1 MSFPYIS
8 DILNA
13 ILGTHWA
20 VPVPTFGVVVMA
32 AIAIATSVAR
42 IEVRRKEAVGQLP
55 ASTHAVVGDLAVVCA
70 IAGLVGA
77 RVFHIVDYSTQFVA
91 DPAAMIFSRAGFSI
105 YGGLF
110 FGVAAGIV
118 FLKRRGIPIAPMLDA
133 TAPSL
138 MLGYGVGRLGCQL
151 SGDGDW
157 GIASDMA
164 LKPDWLPGWLWAQ
177 TYRGNIVGA
186 VIPDPGVYPTPI
198 YESAAALVLFGV
210 LWALRSEK
218 PRPAYLFSVY
228 LLVAGF
234 ERLLVE
240 KIRINLRHDWLGLG
254 LTQAEVISILF
265 VLAGLLGVLLTLRGR
280 KLWLRT
286 LLALGVVTALSACV
300 PL

>member
-1 MSFPYIS
+1 MSFPYVT

-13 ILGTHWA
+13 CFGTHWA
-20 VPVPTFGVVVMA
+20 LPIPTFGLVVAA

-55 ASTHAVVGDLAVVCA
+55 ASTHSMVGDLAIICA

-77 RVFHIVDYSTQFVA
+77 RVFHIVDYSAQFVA

-105 YGGLF
+105 YGGLL
-110 FGVAAGIV
+110 FGVTAGV
-118 FLKRRGIPIAPMLDA
+118 VLLKRRAVPIAPMLDA

-138 MLGYGVGRLGCQL
+138 MLGYAVGRLGCQL
-151 SGDGDW
+151 AGDGDW
-157 GIASDMA
+157 GIAADMTR
-164 LKPDWLPGWLWAQ
+164 KPNWLPDWLWAQ
-177 TYRGNIVGA
+177 SYHGNILGA
-186 VIPDPGVYPTPI
+186 AIPDPGVYPTPL
-198 YESAAALVLFGV
+198 YESAAALVLFGL
-210 LWALRSEK
+210 LWALRSDTQ
-218 PRPAYLFSVY
+218 RPAYLFSVY

-240 KIRINLRHDWLGLG
+240 KIRINLRHDWLGIG
-254 LTQAEVISILF
+254 LTQAEAISILL
-265 VLAGLLGVLLTLRGR
+265 VLAGLVGVMLTLRSR
-280 KLWLRT
+280 KVWRT

>member
-1 MSFPYIS
+1 
-8 DILNA
+8 
-13 ILGTHWA
+13 
-20 VPVPTFGVVVMA
+20 MA
-32 AIAIATSVAR
+32 AIAVATSVAR

-118 FLKRRGIPIAPMLDA
+118 
-133 TAPSL
+133 
-138 MLGYGVGRLGCQL
+138 
-151 SGDGDW
+151 
-157 GIASDMA
+157 
-164 LKPDWLPGWLWAQ
+164 
-177 TYRGNIVGA
+177 
-186 VIPDPGVYPTPI
+186 
-198 YESAAALVLFGV
+198 ALVLFGV

-280 KLWLRT
+280 KLWRT
-286 LLALGVVTALSACV
+286 LLALGVVTGLSACV